1 MNSNFVHN
9 CIPLCRSL
17 ISTFIVTT
25 ECYRTTITEVLRK
38 CCAKDA
44 QRSLSGDKSAAPSS
58 ALFLALR
65 GKRGGMRGSR
75 LLFCSRK
82 RENCRRVACDLSSDV
97 FIGLLVSDTGEFIL
111 VRTHL
116 STTLTPA
123 GTAPL
128 SLAWK
133 SILRLIADL
142 PLDSLSRKV
151 FCIEDCIYHVDN
163 CGQSTGC
170 LESSRTSALSRELPK
185 NLSHHSKNSWILLV
199 LSRHKC
205 IELIKTEWP
214 KTVIFSFFVWN
225 FCKF

>member
-1 MNSNFVHN
+1 M
-9 CIPLCRSL
+9 
-17 ISTFIVTT
+17 
-25 ECYRTTITEVLRK
+25 LRK

-58 ALFLALR
+58 ALFFALR
-65 GKRGGMRGSR
+65 GIRGGMRGAR
-75 LLFCSRK
+75 LLFRSRK
-82 RENCRRVACDLSSDV
+82 RENCRWVACDLSGDV

-116 STTLTPA
+116 PTTLTPA

-151 FCIEDCIYHVDN
+151 FSIEISDCIYHVDN
-163 CGQSTGC
+163 CGQNTGC
-170 LESSRTSALSRELPK
+170 LESSRTSALSRKLPK
-185 NLSHHSKNSWILLV
+185 NFSHHSKNSCILLI
-199 LSRHKC
+199 LLRYKC
-205 IELIKTEWP
+205 VELI
-214 KTVIFSFFVWN
+214 S
-225 FCKF
+225 